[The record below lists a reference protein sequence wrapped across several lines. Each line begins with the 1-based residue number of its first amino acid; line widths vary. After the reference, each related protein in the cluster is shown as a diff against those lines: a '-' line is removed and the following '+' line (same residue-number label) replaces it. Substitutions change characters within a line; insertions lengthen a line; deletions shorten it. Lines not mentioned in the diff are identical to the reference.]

1 ILMRKATT
9 ANTGNEIASCCQVSS
24 VSHQSTRRGGG
35 LLGACFILVLLLLLA
50 ACDPVTGTGPGTPPD
65 PSQYLHVDAA
75 TQSVVVTLIAGHPAT
90 NNQFN
95 YDGYSNGA
103 LVVTVPVGWKV
114 TVQCQNHGTVPN
126 SCAVVSGGAATKPIE
141 PGWST
146 PDPQRGL
153 DPGECASFEFTTP
166 HAVRGGLPTVAGRS
180 DSR

>member
-1 ILMRKATT
+1 MRKAIT

-35 LLGACFILVLLLLLA
+35 LLGACFIVVSLLLLA

-90 NNQFN
+90 NNKFN

-114 TVQCQNHGTVPN
+114 TVQRQNHGTVPN
-126 SCAVVSGGAATKPIE
+126 SYAVVGGGAATKPRQ
-141 PGWST
+141 PGRVPPHPT
-146 PDPQRGL
+146 PGRHRGQL
-153 DPGECASFEFTTP
+153 D
-166 HAVRGGLPTVAGRS
+166 
-180 DSR
+180 